1 MLFIRDLEGNE
12 YLVEGNV
19 KHEREIN
26 GDERIDVE
34 LEYTDVNAH
43 FMKKNDDLK
52 MWMLIFEE
60 KEYRIITSSMS
71 GKGDKYVINVTAIL
85 YMLDWLNS
93 NRREEKLGGRYNITS
108 ALKLVFD
115 GSPFS
120 FYVMDVP
127 GTEQFEGLG
136 EGQTRLE
143 MLKKFIERF
152 EYEISIQGKTMYFQ
166 KQIGVDTNFQ
176 YQHKVNATEISVETD
191 ASELYTYIEGYGDYE
206 DESGEEGADDDS
218 VDITKTAKL
227 RPGKM
232 ENNPYIHPIE
242 KIIGHRR
249 TAPAIR
255 DGRVKKPDT
264 LLKKMK
270 AVIDNSLNISFTANL
285 NDLAYQGYKYRHAK
299 LGDRVFLVDERI
311 GLDIE
316 LRVIKIETN
325 YNQNYQL
332 TDIQI
337 TFGNKNMADIYG
349 SSFNSAISTIND
361 VIKGKKQLPDTA
373 MSASSKAM
381 AKRIQGV
388 TSELTLNKSGIHAI
402 NKSDSKKIVT
412 LSSVG
417 VMLSSDGG
425 KSKIQAITGDGINAS
440 AITHGELD
448 AGRVKGGKLVSN
460 NNEYQLDLIT
470 SQQNLFGDA
479 SIRFNSKDNQ
489 IVRSNTFNSFS
500 GGLSIDTVEN
510 TETILAYFGTSIG
523 NKLDRLNDFTGI
535 GVNSD
540 TKGISLIAN
549 NVTISDNEENSI
561 WQFEDNTLFG
571 NNNASLGRE
580 ANPFT
585 SLLVK
590 SIGSD
595 TQPVEKI
602 NQLEFKM
609 INNFPTILYGNT
621 GIQFKGDE
629 GIFVVDAEGNML
641 NDTLSPKEEE

>member
-43 FMKKNDDLK
+43 FMNKYDDLK

-136 EGQTRLE
+136 EGETRLE

>member
-1 MLFIRDLEGNE
+1 MLFIRDLENNE
-12 YLVEGNV
+12 YVVEAEV

-26 GDERIDVE
+26 GDERLEIE
-34 LEYTDVNAH
+34 IEYTDVNSH
-43 FMKKNDDLK
+43 FMDKHDDLK
-52 MWMLIFEE
+52 MWIIIFAE
-60 KEYRIITSSMS
+60 KEYRIITSTMS
-71 GKGDKYVINVTAIL
+71 GKGNKYTISCTAIL

-93 NRREEKLGGRYNITS
+93 NRREEKLDGNYSARE

-115 GSPFS
+115 NSPFN
-120 FYVMDVP
+120 FFVADII
-127 GTEQFEGLG
+127 GKEKFEGLG
-136 EGQTRLE
+136 EGATRLE
-143 MLKKFIERF
+143 LLKKFIERF
-152 EYEISIQGKTMYFQ
+152 EFEISIQDNTMYFQ

-176 YQHKVNATEISVETD
+176 YQHKVNATDISVETD

-206 DESGEEGADDDS
+206 DESDEDDS
-218 VDITKTAKL
+218 IDITKTAKL

-232 ENNPYIHPIE
+232 DNNPYVSPIE

-255 DGRVKKPDT
+255 DGRVKKPET

-285 NDLAYQGYKYRHAK
+285 NDLAYRGYKYRHAK

-311 GLDIE
+311 GLNIE
-316 LRVIKIETN
+316 LRVIKIDTVYDIN
-325 YNQNYQL
+325 YHL

-337 TFGNKNMADIYG
+337 TFGNKNMADTYS
-349 SSFNSAISTIND
+349 SSFNTAISTIND
-361 VIKGKKQLPDTA
+361 LVSGKKQLPDNA
-373 MSASSKAM
+373 MSANSKALV
-381 AKRIQGV
+381 KKLGSV
-388 TSELTLNKSGIHAI
+388 TSELTLNKSGIHAV
-402 NKSDSKKIVT
+402 NKTDNKKIVT
-412 LSSVG
+412 LNSVG
-417 VMLSSDGG
+417 VMLSTDGG

-460 NNEYQLDLIT
+460 NNEYQLDLST

-523 NKLDRLNDFTGI
+523 NKLDSLNDFTGI

>member
-1 MLFIRDLEGNE
+1 MLFIRDLKGDE

-460 NNEYQLDLIT
+460 NNEYQLDLNT

-489 IVRSNTFNSFS
+489 IVRSNTFNSYS
-500 GGLSIDTVEN
+500 GGLSIDAVEN
-510 TETILAYFGTSIG
+510 AETMLAYFGTSSG
-523 NKLDRLNDFTGI
+523 NKVDRLNDFTGI
-535 GVNSD
+535 CVNSD
-540 TKGISLIAN
+540 TKEVSLISN
-549 NVTISDNEENSI
+549 NVSIGNSEETPM

-571 NNNASLGRE
+571 NNEASLGRE

-590 SIGSD
+590 NIGSD

-602 NQLEFKM
+602 NQLEFKT
-609 INNFPTILYGNT
+609 INNFPTILYGNK

-629 GIFVVDAEGNML
+629 GIFIVDAEGNTI

>member
-1 MLFIRDLEGNE
+1 MLFIRDLKGDE

-136 EGQTRLE
+136 EGETRLE

-285 NDLAYQGYKYRHAK
+285 AC
-299 LGDRVFLVDERI
+299 
-311 GLDIE
+311 
-316 LRVIKIETN
+316 
-325 YNQNYQL
+325 
-332 TDIQI
+332 
-337 TFGNKNMADIYG
+337 
-349 SSFNSAISTIND
+349 
-361 VIKGKKQLPDTA
+361 
-373 MSASSKAM
+373 
-381 AKRIQGV
+381 
-388 TSELTLNKSGIHAI
+388 
-402 NKSDSKKIVT
+402 
-412 LSSVG
+412 
-417 VMLSSDGG
+417 
-425 KSKIQAITGDGINAS
+425 
-440 AITHGELD
+440 
-448 AGRVKGGKLVSN
+448 
-460 NNEYQLDLIT
+460 
-470 SQQNLFGDA
+470 
-479 SIRFNSKDNQ
+479 
-489 IVRSNTFNSFS
+489 
-500 GGLSIDTVEN
+500 
-510 TETILAYFGTSIG
+510 
-523 NKLDRLNDFTGI
+523 
-535 GVNSD
+535 
-540 TKGISLIAN
+540 
-549 NVTISDNEENSI
+549 
-561 WQFEDNTLFG
+561 
-571 NNNASLGRE
+571 
-580 ANPFT
+580 
-585 SLLVK
+585 
-590 SIGSD
+590 
-595 TQPVEKI
+595 
-602 NQLEFKM
+602 
-609 INNFPTILYGNT
+609 LY
-621 GIQFKGDE
+621 
-629 GIFVVDAEGNML
+629 L
-641 NDTLSPKEEE
+641 

>member
-1 MLFIRDLEGNE
+1 MLFIRDLENNE
-12 YLVEGNV
+12 YVVEAEV

-26 GDERIDVE
+26 GDERLDIE
-34 LEYTDVNAH
+34 IEYTDVNSH
-43 FMKKNDDLK
+43 FMDKHDDLK
-52 MWMLIFEE
+52 MWIIIFAE
-60 KEYRIITSSMS
+60 KEYRIITSTMS
-71 GKGDKYVINVTAIL
+71 GKGNKYTISCTAIL

-93 NRREEKLGGRYNITS
+93 NRREEKLDGNYSARE

-115 GSPFS
+115 NSPFN
-120 FYVMDVP
+120 FFVADII
-127 GTEQFEGLG
+127 GKEKFEGLG
-136 EGQTRLE
+136 EGATRLE
-143 MLKKFIERF
+143 LLKKFIERF
-152 EYEISIQGKTMYFQ
+152 EFEISIQDNTMYFQ

-176 YQHKVNATEISVETD
+176 YQHKVNATDISVETD

-227 RPGKM
+227 RPGTM

-255 DGRVKKPDT
+255 DGRVKKPET

-285 NDLAYQGYKYRHAK
+285 NDLAYRGYKYRHAK

-337 TFGNKNMADIYG
+337 TFGNKNMADTYS
-349 SSFNSAISTIND
+349 SSFNTAISTIND
-361 VIKGKKQLPDTA
+361 VVTGKKQLPDKA
-373 MSASSKAM
+373 MSANSKALV
-381 AKRIQGV
+381 KKLGSV
-388 TSELTLNKSGIHAI
+388 TSELTLNKSGIHAV
-402 NKSDSKKIVT
+402 NKTDNKKIVT
-412 LSSVG
+412 LNSVG
-417 VMLSSDGG
+417 VMLSTDGG